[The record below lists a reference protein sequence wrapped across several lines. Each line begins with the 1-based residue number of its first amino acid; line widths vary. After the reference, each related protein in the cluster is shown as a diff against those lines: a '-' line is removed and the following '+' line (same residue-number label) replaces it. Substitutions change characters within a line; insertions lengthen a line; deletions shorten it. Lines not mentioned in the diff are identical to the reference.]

1 MRPAMIRTAKSRKD
15 RASEERRCR
24 PVPQITGK
32 NARDRQQRA
41 AGYKIEKAECRAPQ
55 VFRRGIGDE
64 RR

>member
-1 MRPAMIRTAKSRKD
+1 MIRIANPKKIAPARNV
-15 RASEERRCR
+15 AVG
-24 PVPQITGK
+24 PYPQITGK
-32 NARDRQQRA
+32 NTRDQQRA